1 MRVHGFSWVVA
12 IVTIAASSQTTR
24 AQENKFLASDPF
36 DKLHRVLKPQRGESR
51 WMEIDW
57 HPGVW
62 EARQRAAAEG
72 KPIFL
77 LAGSGGA
84 PPAGC

>member
-1 MRVHGFSWVVA
+1 MQHRRLLTLA
-12 IVTIAASSQTTR
+12 LAAAAGAAPLPAEEAKPLPA
-24 AQENKFLASDPF
+24 AQLE
-36 DKLHRVLKPQRGESR
+36 KLHRTLKPQRGESR

-57 HPGVW
+57 YPNVW
-62 EARQRAAAEG
+62 EARQKAAAEG

>member
-1 MRVHGFSWVVA
+1 MRCRRFLAAA
-12 IVTIAASSQTTR
+12 ILVGATTTFASSADEPNSLIPEQF
-24 AQENKFLASDPF
+24 E
-36 DKLHRVLKPQRGESR
+36 KLHRMLKPQTGESR

-57 HPGVW
+57 HPSVW
-62 EARQRAAAEG
+62 EARQKAAALG

>member
-1 MRVHGFSWVVA
+1 MKSLV
-12 IVTIAASSQTTR
+12 
-24 AQENKFLASDPF
+24 FLAMFVGLLSARAALAAEPAAWGPASF
-36 DKLHRVLKPQRGESR
+36 EQLHAMIKPQPGEAR

-57 HPGVW
+57 HPSVW

-77 LAGSGGA
+77 MAGSGGA
-84 PPAGC
+84 PAAGC